1 MQLSQLKTVLDIKNK
16 HMSVFFLFRG
26 NINVLSSHTPALADL
41 KNPIHPELKG
51 D

>member
-1 MQLSQLKTVLDIKNK
+1 MRLSQFKTVLDIKNK
-16 HMSVFFLFRG
+16 PTSVFLFRA